1 MRRHEASPAANADE
15 TMNDSSAAAP
25 PKLWPLLRSF
35 AGWRWRDVGPDA
47 IAGLTLAA
55 IAIPEQMATARLAGF
70 PPQIGFIALLAGAV
84 GFAAFGA
91 SRLMS
96 VGADSTIAP
105 IFAGALALLA
115 TAGSP
120 HYAADAAAL
129 ALGVGLALAL
139 GGALGLGFIADLL
152 SIPVTTGFLAG
163 IAGHIV
169 VSQAPAL
176 LGVAPPG
183 GPLLA
188 QVVALAGSLG
198 QTSLPTL
205 GLGLFVMALMLVGER
220 LSPRFPGALI
230 GLAVAAAVVAAFG
243 LEGRGVAMLGAIEG
257 TTLRLGWPA
266 VALDDLPQL
275 VPLAVIVALVVMVQ
289 TAATTRSFVS
299 DPAVGPDVGRDFIGL
314 GAANLLAGFLGA
326 FPLNASP
333 PRTAVVAETG
343 GVSQLGAL
351 VCAGLALALAGFGG
365 GLLAHVPNAA
375 LAGVL
380 LFVAQRIFR
389 VGTMIDVWRR
399 SRAEFALVV
408 ATVLALLVLPIQQ
421 GVGLG
426 VILSLLHGVW
436 TTTRGRLVEFER
448 IPGTSIW
455 WPASALVHGERA
467 PGVRV
472 VGMQTPLSFLN
483 AYAIQAEI
491 QAFREADVRLL
502 VIEANAVVEIDY
514 TGATVLAALVKR
526 LRAEGVDVA
535 IARLESLRAQQ
546 SFARQ
551 GLEALIGRDHLFHSV
566 EEAVTAL
573 QSGGPS

>member
-1 MRRHEASPAANADE
+1 MNSPP
-15 TMNDSSAAAP
+15 AAAP
-25 PKLWPLLRSF
+25 PKPWPLFRSF
-35 AGWRWRDVGPDA
+35 AGWRWRDLAVDA
-47 IAGLTLAA
+47 VAGLTLAA

-91 SRLMS
+91 SRMMS

-139 GGALGLGFIADLL
+139 GGALGLGFVADLL
-152 SIPVTTGFLAG
+152 SIPVTIGFLAG

-176 LGVAPPG
+176 LGVAPPR
-183 GPLLA
+183 GPLVA
-188 QVVALAGSLG
+188 QVVALAAALG
-198 QTSLPTL
+198 ETSLPTL
-205 GLGLFVMALMLVGER
+205 GVGLFVPALMFAGER

-230 GLAVAAAVVAAFG
+230 GLALAAAAVAVFG
-243 LEGRGVAMLGAIEG
+243 LEGRGVATLGAIEG
-257 TTLRLGWPA
+257 ATLRLGWPQ
-266 VALDDLPQL
+266 VALADLPQIA
-275 VPLAVIVALVVMVQ
+275 PLAVIVALVVMVQ
-289 TAATTRSFVS
+289 SAATTRSFVS
-299 DPAVGPDVGRDFIGL
+299 DPAVGPDVGRDFVGL

-333 PRTAVVAETG
+333 PRTAIVAETG
-343 GVSQLGAL
+343 GASQLGSL
-351 VCAGLALALAGFGG
+351 VCAGLALALAAFGG
-365 GLLAHVPNAA
+365 GLLAHVPHAA

-389 VGTMIDVWRR
+389 VRTMIDVWRR
-399 SRAEFALVV
+399 SGAEFTLVV
-408 ATVLALLVLPIQQ
+408 ATMLALLALPIEQ
-421 GVGLG
+421 GVAIG

-436 TTTRGRLVEFER
+436 TTTRARLVEFER

-455 WPASALVHGERA
+455 WPVSALQHGERA

-472 VGMQTPLSFLN
+472 VGLQAPLSFLN
-483 AYAIQAEI
+483 AYGVQAEI
-491 QAFREADVRLL
+491 QAFSKADVRLL
-502 VIEANAVVEIDY
+502 VIEANAVSEIDY
-514 TGATVLAALVKR
+514 TGAMVLAALVSR
-526 LRAEGVDVA
+526 LRAGGVDVA
-535 IARLESLRAQQ
+535 FARLESVRAQQ

-551 GLEALIGRDHLFHSV
+551 GLEPLIGRDHLFHSV
-566 EEAVTAL
+566 EEAIQAL
-573 QSGGPS
+573 QSGKEG

>member
-1 MRRHEASPAANADE
+1 MSED
-15 TMNDSSAAAP
+15 SAAAP
-25 PKLWPLLRSF
+25 RRGWPLFQSF
-35 AGWRWRDVGPDA
+35 AGWRLADLGADA
-47 IAGLTLAA
+47 VAGVTVAA
-55 IAIPEQMATARLAGF
+55 IAVPEQMATARLAGF
-70 PPQIGFIALLAGAV
+70 PPQVGFIALLAGAV

-96 VGADSTIAP
+96 IGADSTIAP

-139 GGALGLGFIADLL
+139 GGALGLGFVADLL

-176 LGVAPPG
+176 IGVAPPG
-183 GPLLA
+183 GPLVA
-188 QVVALAGSLG
+188 QVVALADALG

-205 GLGLFVMALMLVGER
+205 GLGLSVLALMLIGER
-220 LSPRFPGALI
+220 VSPRFPGALI
-230 GLAVAAAVVAAFG
+230 GLALAAVVVVVFG
-243 LEGRGVAMLGAIEG
+243 LERRGVATLGAIEG
-257 TTLRLGWPA
+257 TTLRLSLPP
-266 VALDDLPQL
+266 VALADLPQI
-275 VPLAVIVALVVMVQ
+275 VTLAIIVALVVMVQ

-299 DPAVGPDVGRDFIGL
+299 DPSVGPDVGRDFVGL

-333 PRTAVVAETG
+333 PRTAIVAETG

-351 VCAGLALALAGFGG
+351 VCAGLALALAAFGG
-365 GLLAHVPNAA
+365 GLLAHVPHAA

-389 VGTMIDVWRR
+389 VRTMVDVWRR
-399 SRAEFALVV
+399 SHAEFALVV
-408 ATVLALLVLPIQQ
+408 ATMLALLVLPIQQ
-421 GVGLG
+421 GVAIG

-436 TTTRGRLVEFER
+436 TTTRARLVEFER

-455 WPASALVHGERA
+455 WPASALRQGERA

-472 VGMQTPLSFLN
+472 VGLQAPLSFLN

-491 QAFREADVRLL
+491 RAFRQPELRLL
-502 VIEANAVVEIDY
+502 VIEANAVSEIDY
-514 TGATVLAALVKR
+514 TGATILAAMVKQ
-526 LRAEGVDVA
+526 LRADGVDVA
-535 IARLESLRAQQ
+535 FARLESVRAQQ

-551 GLEALIGRDHLFHSV
+551 GLEALIGHDHLFHSV
-566 EEAVTAL
+566 EEAIQAL
-573 QSGGPS
+573 HSGQEA

>member
-1 MRRHEASPAANADE
+1 
-15 TMNDSSAAAP
+15 
-25 PKLWPLLRSF
+25 
-35 AGWRWRDVGPDA
+35 
-47 IAGLTLAA
+47 
-55 IAIPEQMATARLAGF
+55 MATARLAGF

-139 GGALGLGFIADLL
+139 GGALGLGFVADLL

-183 GPLLA
+183 GPLVA
-188 QVVALAGSLG
+188 QVVALAGALG

-205 GLGLFVMALMLVGER
+205 GLGLFVLALMLVGER

-230 GLAVAAAVVAAFG
+230 GLALAAIAVVVFG
-243 LEGRGVAMLGAIEG
+243 LEGRGVATLGAIEG
-257 TTLRLGWPA
+257 TTLRLGWPQ
-266 VALDDLPQL
+266 VALADLPQIA
-275 VPLAVIVALVVMVQ
+275 PLAIIVALVVMVQ

-299 DPAVGPDVGRDFIGL
+299 DPAVGPDVGRDFVGL

-333 PRTAVVAETG
+333 PRTAIVAETG

-351 VCAGLALALAGFGG
+351 VCAGLALALAAFGG
-365 GLLAHVPNAA
+365 GLLAHVPHAA

-389 VGTMIDVWRR
+389 VRTMIDVWRR
-399 SRAEFALVV
+399 SRRGVRPRRRHHARAARPADPAGRRHRRHPV
-408 ATVLALLVLPIQQ
+408 AVARRLDDDARA
-421 GVGLG
+421 
-426 VILSLLHGVW
+426 S
-436 TTTRGRLVEFER
+436 GRVR
-448 IPGTSIW
+448 AHSGTSIW
-455 WPASALVHGERA
+455 WPASALQHGERA

-472 VGMQTPLSFLN
+472 VGLQAPLSFLN
-483 AYAIQAEI
+483 AYGIQAEI
-491 QAFREADVRLL
+491 QAF
-502 VIEANAVVEIDY
+502 
-514 TGATVLAALVKR
+514 G
-526 LRAEGVDVA
+526 
-535 IARLESLRAQQ
+535 
-546 SFARQ
+546 
-551 GLEALIGRDHLFHSV
+551 GR
-566 EEAVTAL
+566 TC
-573 QSGGPS
+573 GCW

>member
-1 MRRHEASPAANADE
+1 MNAPP
-15 TMNDSSAAAP
+15 AAAP
-25 PKLWPLLRSF
+25 LKPWPLFRSF
-35 AGWRWRDVGPDA
+35 AGWRWRDLGPDA
-47 IAGLTLAA
+47 VAGLTLAA

-139 GGALGLGFIADLL
+139 GGALGLGFVADLL

-176 LGVAPPG
+176 LGVAPPS
-183 GPLLA
+183 GPLVA
-188 QVVALAGSLG
+188 QVVALAGALG

-205 GLGLFVMALMLVGER
+205 GLGLFVLALMLVGER

-230 GLAVAAAVVAAFG
+230 GLALAAIVVVVFG
-243 LEGRGVAMLGAIEG
+243 LEGRGVATLGTIEG
-257 TTLRLGWPA
+257 TTLRLGWPQ
-266 VALDDLPQL
+266 VALADLPQIA
-275 VPLAVIVALVVMVQ
+275 PLAIIVALVVMVQ

-299 DPAVGPDVGRDFIGL
+299 DPAVGPDVGRDFVGL

-333 PRTAVVAETG
+333 PRTAIVAETG

-351 VCAGLALALAGFGG
+351 VCAGLALALAAFGG
-365 GLLAHVPNAA
+365 GLLAHVPHAA

-389 VGTMIDVWRR
+389 VRTMIDVWRR

-408 ATVLALLVLPIQQ
+408 ATMLALLVLPIQQ
-421 GVGLG
+421 GVAIG

-436 TTTRGRLVEFER
+436 TTTRARLVEFER

-455 WPASALVHGERA
+455 WPVERA
-467 PGVRV
+467 AAWRAGVRACASSACRRRCRSS
-472 VGMQTPLSFLN
+472 TPTPS
-483 AYAIQAEI
+483 
-491 QAFREADVRLL
+491 RR
-502 VIEANAVVEIDY
+502 
-514 TGATVLAALVKR
+514 R
-526 LRAEGVDVA
+526 SR
-535 IARLESLRAQQ
+535 R
-546 SFARQ
+546 FARRTC
-551 GLEALIGRDHLFHSV
+551 GCW
-566 EEAVTAL
+566 
-573 QSGGPS
+573 